1 MLLLGPLLLHV
12 AAKAAS
18 LCRRRSARIP
28 GKKQKSFERDVAGTL
43 PCRRVRSNAVGPVTQ
58 RVPPSSGCTAE
69 PRMDVT
75 FGRQNCAGNSRDCD
89 TGVHAVHI
97 VGIFGAGTIA
107 TCARS
112 AALDRVGSGLRVPG
126 WGVMRRRLSF
136 LSLARGD
143 EQCFYNGC
151 HGARFNPPTG
161 M

>member
-1 MLLLGPLLLHV
+1 MLLPGPLLLHV

-58 RVPPSSGCTAE
+58 RVPPSSGCAAE

-89 TGVHAVHI
+89 TGVHAAHI
-97 VGIFGAGTIA
+97 VGIFGAGTIGIA
-107 TCARS
+107 GTAARRACSGLPVQRLSAGRHASAIIFPIARS
-112 AALDRVGSGLRVPG
+112 
-126 WGVMRRRLSF
+126 RR
-136 LSLARGD
+136 
-143 EQCFYNGC
+143 
-151 HGARFNPPTG
+151 
-161 M
+161 